1 MDKSEKD
8 MYGEIYRSAKSGADT
23 ILALLPRVKNE
34 QLMGELTTQL
44 DGYLSFASRAESG
57 LAQCH
62 EKPKEVSKAKTFAT
76 KAGIAAETMFDA
88 SPSHIAELLIRENS
102 DDVVSLDR
110 ARNKA
115 ERSIEP
121 SASVSEAYELG
132 GELLS
137 FRKKNLE
144 RMRKYL

>member
-8 MYGEIYRSAKSGADT
+8 MFGEVYRSAKSGADT

-34 QLMGELTTQL
+34 QLMGDLTTQL
-44 DGYLSFASRAESG
+44 NGYLSFAFRAEGG

-62 EKPKEVSKAKTFAT
+62 AKPKEESKAKTFAT

-102 DDVVSLDR
+102 NDVVTLDR

-121 SASVSEAYELG
+121 SANVSEAYELG
-132 GELLS
+132 GELMA
-137 FRKKNLE
+137 FRQKNLE
-144 RMRKYL
+144 RMKKYL